1 LLALGR
7 LCVKLRLWGQAR
19 KHLERSIALAPSAG
33 AWEALAEMWT
43 GQGDAAM
50 AQRCYRNA
58 LALTRG
64 DSVQNVPTASV
75 GAIDTRPIAIE
86 DRNEHGVPRLRE

>member
-1 LLALGR
+1 MR
-7 LCVKLRLWGQAR
+7 LKLWGQAR

-43 GQGDAAM
+43 GQGDAVM

-64 DSVQNVPTASV
+64 DSVLNVPTGSV

-86 DRNEHGVPRLRE
+86 DRDEHGVPRLRE